1 MTVMDVD
8 NRSLYRW
15 IRSRWLAW
23 SEYHQLLGEVNRVS
37 HELSSKLID
46 GSGVNNDCGTMTAP

>member
-1 MTVMDVD
+1 MLTIAAYTGGYGL
-8 NRSLYRW
+8 RR
-15 IRSRWLAW
+15 LAW
-23 SEYHQLLGEVNRVS
+23 SEYQQLLGEVNRVS